1 MGFIRSKVLKCKKT
15 SEKRKFDCVSTI
27 KSVWIKVFD
36 MNDYVMQ
43 QYVEH
48 CNKDMNSKYVDIS

>member
-1 MGFIRSKVLKCKKT
+1 MLKCKKT
-15 SEKRKFDCVSTI
+15 SEKRKFNCVSTI

-48 CNKDMNSKYVDIS
+48 CSKDMNSKYVDIS